1 MSETEGFAVF
11 DAVLKA
17 ARRHGVRWET
27 DYPMRK
33 LTTFRTGGPASL
45 LVQPN
50 SEGALQDILQAAL
63 SENIPYCV
71 IGNGSNLLVSDE
83 GFYGLV
89 IRIGA
94 EMSGIEELGG
104 GRLRVEAGAS
114 MSTLCNAACKLG
126 LSGLEFAF
134 GIPGTAGGAA
144 VMNAGAYGGE
154 MRDVL
159 LSCDHLDSRGNPGAF
174 TGEALDLSYR
184 HSAYSAGGYIL
195 TALTLRLMPDS
206 TQAIRARMEEN
217 LRRRKEKQPFH
228 PFETFRL
235 VYTHEVQILP
245 VCPYGPEGGEIVFD
259 SVCGFLVFLLF
270 RYEYRDMVRHRCESG
285 VEFPASACDFFRV
298 KAYRM
303 SFRNLVQV
311 SEEASRHLFS
321 FRCGRVAVAE
331 YYRQGSGLPEGV
343 PV

>member
-1 MSETEGFAVF
+1 MF
-11 DAVLKA
+11 DAVLNA

-83 GFYGLV
+83 GFRGLV

-217 LRRRKEKQPFH
+217 LRRRKEKQPLDF
-228 PFETFRL
+228 PSAGSTFKR
-235 VYTHEVQILP
+235 
-245 VCPYGPEGGEIVFD
+245 PEGHFAGALIEQ
-259 SVCGFLVFLLF
+259 CGLKGC
-270 RYEYRDMVRHRCESG
+270 RIG
-285 VEFPASACDFFRV
+285 GA
-298 KAYRM
+298 
-303 SFRNLVQV
+303 QV
-311 SEEASRHLFS
+311 SEKHAGFIINAQEATSADIAGLIAFVRQ
-321 FRCGRVAVAE
+321 RVLEETGVLLSPE
-331 YYRQGSGLPEGV
+331 VKWIGPLPESGDAALWNS
-343 PV
+343 

>member
-1 MSETEGFAVF
+1 MF

-83 GFYGLV
+83 GFHGLV

-217 LRRRKEKQPFH
+217 LRRRKEKQPLDF
-228 PFETFRL
+228 PSAGSTFKR
-235 VYTHEVQILP
+235 
-245 VCPYGPEGGEIVFD
+245 PEGHFAGALIEQ
-259 SVCGFLVFLLF
+259 CGLKGC
-270 RYEYRDMVRHRCESG
+270 RIG
-285 VEFPASACDFFRV
+285 GA
-298 KAYRM
+298 
-303 SFRNLVQV
+303 QV
-311 SEEASRHLFS
+311 SEKHAGFIINAQEATSADIAALIAFVRQ
-321 FRCGRVAVAE
+321 RVLEETGVLLSPE
-331 YYRQGSGLPEGV
+331 VKWIGPLPESGDAALWNS
-343 PV
+343 

>member
-83 GFYGLV
+83 GFCGLV

-217 LRRRKEKQPFH
+217 LRRRKEKQPLDF
-228 PFETFRL
+228 PSAGSTFKR
-235 VYTHEVQILP
+235 
-245 VCPYGPEGGEIVFD
+245 PEGHFAGALIEQ
-259 SVCGFLVFLLF
+259 CGLKGC
-270 RYEYRDMVRHRCESG
+270 RIG
-285 VEFPASACDFFRV
+285 GA
-298 KAYRM
+298 
-303 SFRNLVQV
+303 QV
-311 SEEASRHLFS
+311 SEKHAGFIINAQEATSADIAALIAFVRQ
-321 FRCGRVAVAE
+321 RVLEETGVLLSPE
-331 YYRQGSGLPEGV
+331 VKWIGPLPESGDAALWNS
-343 PV
+343 

>member
-1 MSETEGFAVF
+1 MF

-83 GFYGLV
+83 GFHGLV

-114 MSTLCNAACKLG
+114 MSTLCNAARKLG

-217 LRRRKEKQPFH
+217 LRRRKEKQPLDF
-228 PFETFRL
+228 PSAGSTFKR
-235 VYTHEVQILP
+235 P
-245 VCPYGPEGGEIVFD
+245 VGHFAGALIEQCGLKGCRIGG
-259 SVCGFLVFLLF
+259 
-270 RYEYRDMVRHRCESG
+270 
-285 VEFPASACDFFRV
+285 A
-298 KAYRM
+298 
-303 SFRNLVQV
+303 QV
-311 SEEASRHLFS
+311 SEKHAGFIINAQEATSADIAALIAFVRQ
-321 FRCGRVAVAE
+321 RVLEETGVLLSPE
-331 YYRQGSGLPEGV
+331 VKWIGPLPESGDAALWNS
-343 PV
+343 

>member
-11 DAVLKA
+11 DAVLNA

-83 GFYGLV
+83 GFHGLV

-159 LSCDHLDSRGNPGAF
+159 LSCDHLDSCGNPGAF

-217 LRRRKEKQPFH
+217 LRRRKEKQPLDF
-228 PFETFRL
+228 PSAGSTFKR
-235 VYTHEVQILP
+235 
-245 VCPYGPEGGEIVFD
+245 PEGHFAGALIEQ
-259 SVCGFLVFLLF
+259 CGLKGC
-270 RYEYRDMVRHRCESG
+270 RIG
-285 VEFPASACDFFRV
+285 GA
-298 KAYRM
+298 
-303 SFRNLVQV
+303 QV
-311 SEEASRHLFS
+311 SEKHAGFIINAQEATSADIAALIAFVRQ
-321 FRCGRVAVAE
+321 RVLEETGVLLSPE
-331 YYRQGSGLPEGV
+331 VKWIGPLPESGDAALWNS
-343 PV
+343 

>member
-1 MSETEGFAVF
+1 MF

-83 GFYGLV
+83 GFHGLV

-114 MSTLCNAACKLG
+114 MSTLCNAARKLG

-217 LRRRKEKQPFH
+217 LRRRKEKQPLDF
-228 PFETFRL
+228 PSAGSTFKR
-235 VYTHEVQILP
+235 
-245 VCPYGPEGGEIVFD
+245 PEGHFAGALIEQ
-259 SVCGFLVFLLF
+259 CGLKGC
-270 RYEYRDMVRHRCESG
+270 RIG
-285 VEFPASACDFFRV
+285 GA
-298 KAYRM
+298 
-303 SFRNLVQV
+303 QV
-311 SEEASRHLFS
+311 SEKHAGFIINAQEATSADIAALIAFVRQ
-321 FRCGRVAVAE
+321 RVLEETGVLLSPE
-331 YYRQGSGLPEGV
+331 VKWIGPLPESGDAALWNS
-343 PV
+343 

>member
-1 MSETEGFAVF
+1 MF

-27 DYPMRK
+27 DYPLRK

-50 SEGALQDILQAAL
+50 SEGALQVILQAAL

-83 GFYGLV
+83 GFHGLV

-114 MSTLCNAACKLG
+114 MSTLCNAACKMG

-217 LRRRKEKQPFH
+217 LRRRKEKQPLDF
-228 PFETFRL
+228 PSAGSTFKR
-235 VYTHEVQILP
+235 
-245 VCPYGPEGGEIVFD
+245 PEGHFAGALIEQ
-259 SVCGFLVFLLF
+259 CGLKGC
-270 RYEYRDMVRHRCESG
+270 RIG
-285 VEFPASACDFFRV
+285 GA
-298 KAYRM
+298 
-303 SFRNLVQV
+303 QV
-311 SEEASRHLFS
+311 SEKHAGFIINADEATSADIAALIAFVRQ
-321 FRCGRVAVAE
+321 RVLEETGVLLSPE
-331 YYRQGSGLPEGV
+331 VKWIGPLPESGDAALWNS
-343 PV
+343 

>member
-17 ARRHGVRWET
+17 AHRHGVRWET

-83 GFYGLV
+83 GFCGLV

-217 LRRRKEKQPFH
+217 LRRRKEKQPLDF
-228 PFETFRL
+228 PSAGSTFKR
-235 VYTHEVQILP
+235 
-245 VCPYGPEGGEIVFD
+245 PEGHFAGALIEQ
-259 SVCGFLVFLLF
+259 CGLKGC
-270 RYEYRDMVRHRCESG
+270 RIG
-285 VEFPASACDFFRV
+285 GA
-298 KAYRM
+298 
-303 SFRNLVQV
+303 QV
-311 SEEASRHLFS
+311 SEKHAGFIINAQEATSADIAALIAFVRQ
-321 FRCGRVAVAE
+321 RVLEETGVLLSPE
-331 YYRQGSGLPEGV
+331 VKWIGPLPESGDAALWNS
-343 PV
+343 

>member
-11 DAVLKA
+11 DAVLNA

-83 GFYGLV
+83 GFRGLV

-217 LRRRKEKQPFH
+217 LRRRKEKQPLDF
-228 PFETFRL
+228 PSAGSTFKR
-235 VYTHEVQILP
+235 
-245 VCPYGPEGGEIVFD
+245 PEGHFAGALIEQ
-259 SVCGFLVFLLF
+259 CGLKGC
-270 RYEYRDMVRHRCESG
+270 RIG
-285 VEFPASACDFFRV
+285 GA
-298 KAYRM
+298 
-303 SFRNLVQV
+303 QV
-311 SEEASRHLFS
+311 SEKHAGFIINAQEATSADIAGLIAFVRQ
-321 FRCGRVAVAE
+321 RVLEETGVLLSPE
-331 YYRQGSGLPEGV
+331 VKWIGPLPESGDAALWNS
-343 PV
+343 